1 MGKCNDFPAVVLPLR
16 PEKAKW
22 VAWMDLLMLGCFL
35 GNSAIWVY
43 LQL

>member
-1 MGKCNDFPAVVLPLR
+1 MVKCEDFPGVVVPLR
-16 PEKAKW
+16 PTKTTW

-35 GNSAIWVY
+35 GNSAIWIY